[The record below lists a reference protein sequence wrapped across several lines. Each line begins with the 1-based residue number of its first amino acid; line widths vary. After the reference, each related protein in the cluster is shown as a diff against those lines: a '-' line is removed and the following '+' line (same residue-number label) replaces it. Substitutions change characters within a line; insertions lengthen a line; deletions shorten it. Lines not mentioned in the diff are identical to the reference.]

1 MKNLQMLFNL
11 YYFSILILKL
21 RIKIW
26 SNFKLTKF
34 DHGGSYSIMQN
45 QSIMNKLFYTLFLM
59 LVMQISNAQ
68 KTKIIAHRGAWKEFS
83 LPENSIASLEKAIEI
98 KCDGAEFDVR
108 RTLDGVLVVNHDPL
122 YFKDTI
128 QTNTYA
134 FLNRNKLSNGESLPT
149 LEQYFLRGTQ
159 DKHKTLLICEI
170 KAAIKDKEQD
180 YLATIETL
188 ALAKKLKIEKRIV
201 YISFSKDILTWIKE
215 KQPKATVLYL
225 ESDMA
230 IDAVVQNNFDGI
242 NLHYTSFKMNN
253 QLSANGKKAG
263 LKIGSWTVNELSD
276 LAILK
281 EQGVEWI
288 TTNQPQQ
295 FQNYLRDLK

>member
-1 MKNLQMLFNL
+1 MFKIISSLLF
-11 YYFSILILKL
+11 ILL
-21 RIKIW
+21 
-26 SNFKLTKF
+26 
-34 DHGGSYSIMQN
+34 
-45 QSIMNKLFYTLFLM
+45 MN
-59 LVMQISNAQ
+59 ISNAQ
-68 KTKIIAHRGAWKEFS
+68 ETKIIAHRGAWKEFN
-83 LPENSIASLEKAIEI
+83 LPENSIASLEKAIAL

-108 RTLDGVLVVNHDPL
+108 RTADGVLVVNHDPV
-122 YFKDTI
+122 YYGDTI

-149 LEQYFLRGTQ
+149 LEDYFLKGTQ
-159 DKHKTLLICEI
+159 DKHKTLMICEI

-188 ALAKKLKIEKRIV
+188 ALAKKLNIEKRIV
-201 YISFSKDILTWIKE
+201 YISFSKDILLWIKE

-225 ESDMA
+225 ESDMT
-230 IDAVVQNNFDGI
+230 IDAVVQNKFDGI
-242 NLHYTSFKMNN
+242 NLHYTSFKMNS
-253 QLSANGKKAG
+253 QLSANAKNAG

-276 LAILK
+276 LAVLQ

-295 FQNYLRDLK
+295 FQKQLKEFK